1 MTTGR
6 LRSSTRERV
15 SRKAMD
21 GTTERTA
28 AHRPVKS
35 ALKQGTPRHAL
46 LPPRRVGFNLAR
58 TQIFYVP
65 RDQPVTPLARPL
77 QEYIRQV
84 YPSYALP
91 SSTLRAWGER
101 IGPLSA
107 SASLSAIRPST
118 TQWAPLSSSGTF
130 RPASSTFA
138 SLQRG
143 RERMRGD
150 NKRMN
155 YDDMAI
161 IARGYKPMLSR
172 SCENVSSSRS
182 DGDNEVKSV
191 LSEDLV
197 KKELL
202 LGSSLWD
209 LRSAP
214 FRRSISTGVSSFP
227 GFSRGLNQH
236 SRITSSGQL
245 ALHSD
250 ASSTFL
256 DSQFSVADLLTR
268 RDLTFAAFVDR
279 TSATGRPGLRSE
291 LVNTQCQVGHLTPRR
306 HQLSFNTWT

>member
-1 MTTGR
+1 MEG
-6 LRSSTRERV
+6 
-15 SRKAMD
+15 AA
-21 GTTERTA
+21 ERTA

-35 ALKQGTPRHAL
+35 ALKQGTRRHAL

-91 SSTLRAWGER
+91 SSTLRARGER

-118 TQWAPLSSSGTF
+118 TQCSPLSSSGTF
-130 RPASSTFA
+130 RPASTFT

-143 RERMRGD
+143 KERMRGD
-150 NKRMN
+150 KRMN

-172 SCENVSSSRS
+172 SCENVFSNRS
-182 DGDNEVKSV
+182 DVDNEVKSV
-191 LSEDLV
+191 LSEDSV

-209 LRSAP
+209 LRPAP
-214 FRRSISTGVSSFP
+214 FRRSISTGVSSLP

-245 ALHSD
+245 ALHPD

-279 TSATGRPGLRSE
+279 NSATGRPGLRSE
-291 LVNTQCQVGHLTPRR
+291 LVNTQCQLGNLTPRLR